1 LVEQFGEFWNQPV
14 TCRGVEDMLLITF
27 GNMEILP
34 IYPKR
39 VRENI
44 EDKEAI
50 RIHADR
56 ADGMA

>member
-1 LVEQFGEFWNQPV
+1 
-14 TCRGVEDMLLITF
+14 
-27 GNMEILP
+27 MEILP

-56 ADGMA
+56 ADGMAQSYLATLENQEKALKTE